1 MACDNEGGATEAQ
14 YMNKVLHEIVAME
27 ARFRSFINELVVLKQ
42 ILRDA
47 TGSGEGAESTA
58 ADSNPQSKPPPTTGS
73 FSVPADLS
81 DDPANLSDDPAN
93 PFSDTAYPLSDQ
105 SDVDSSVSSIPPE
118 QQLTVPRTPTP
129 QSLNSMRVLI
139 SPRRRRKEGEEE
151 DEEDVSP

>member
-1 MACDNEGGATEAQ
+1 
-14 YMNKVLHEIVAME
+14 ME

-58 ADSNPQSKPPPTTGS
+58 ADSNPQSNAPPTTGS
-73 FSVPADLS
+73 FSVPDDLS
-81 DDPANLSDDPAN
+81 GDPADLSDDPAN

-105 SDVDSSVSSIPPE
+105 SEVDSSVPSTPSE

-151 DEEDVSP
+151 DEEEEEEDVSS